1 MVNFYTGNDPTPG
14 FSELELYRQYKVE
27 QKKKHGSVSKK
38 RPDTTVSVG
47 QVSKLYRDLAITD
60 NVSKQADNSYDHLND
75 YDDDEAMLDA
85 DAPVSNI
92 LEKPA
97 PSNRKITIRDYHL
110 WKATGIKTFDEY
122 LNQKPHK
129 DVELPKRRPVK
140 NLPGLPGG
148 ADDPNYLES
157 VKEQEEE
164 HLRRV
169 RKYVA

>member
-38 RPDTTVSVG
+38 RPDTTVS
-47 QVSKLYRDLAITD
+47 
-60 NVSKQADNSYDHLND
+60 ADNSYDHLND

-169 RKYVA
+169 RKYGRRELMWPSHLL